1 MTPGNAPE
9 KSSPPRTRFDG
20 WRVALVGAFVLAI
33 AGNGPDGAGL
43 PRLIA
48 VVVGDLPSAHADTAH
63 FELVHSLLTG
73 LFPALLLPFVG
84 WATDRWRSR
93 RMVVSGL
100 ILLAA
105 GLMLYLTSN
114 TFVVLYLAIAVF
126 ALGGAVGT
134 LIPMATA
141 VNHWFQRRRATAMAV
156 MLLPSVVAFVLQ
168 TVFIVGSG
176 LLMLVSPSGVL
187 ILTAALLAALAWPVS
202 RLVKNRPEEHGQHPD
217 GIEPTSSPPGEATP
231 FSHPELA
238 LPDYSWREAL
248 RTRAFWLLAL
258 GGCGPGIVS
267 FGMFIRIGLVVDH
280 GYAVIHAGGLGLSAS
295 IIGVPFILVGG
306 ILGDRLPIGRVMFA
320 FAILQ
325 SISFMILAFSTTLP
339 MFYVSAALSGIGSGA
354 GAPLIFAA
362 LGTYFGRRN
371 YGTITGISLLIL
383 YALPQVIGILIALT
397 SGPGG
402 GWTAPILVTGA
413 VSALAS
419 LAFLFLGRPKL
430 SPSQVR
436 ELETPELM
444 P

>member
-1 MTPGNAPE
+1 M
-9 KSSPPRTRFDG
+9 
-20 WRVALVGAFVLAI
+20 LGAFVLAI

-84 WATDRWRSR
+84 WATDRWGSR

-105 GLMLYLTSN
+105 GLMLYLASN
-114 TFVVLYLAIAVF
+114 TFVVLYLAIAMF
-126 ALGGAVGT
+126 AFGGAVGT

-168 TVFIVGSG
+168 TVFIVGGG
-176 LLMLVSPSGVL
+176 LLTLVSPSGVL

-202 RLVKNRPEEHGQHPD
+202 RLVKNQPEEQGQHPD
-217 GIEPTSSPPGEATP
+217 GIEPTSERPGEATP
-231 FSHPELA
+231 FSEPEWA

-248 RTRAFWLLAL
+248 RARAFWLLAL
-258 GGCGPGIVS
+258 GGCGPGIVA
-267 FGMFIRIGLVVDH
+267 FGMFIRIGLVVEH
-280 GYAVIHAGGLGLSAS
+280 GYAAIHASGLGLSAS

-325 SISFMILAFSTTLP
+325 SIAFVLLAFTATLP

-362 LGTYFGRRN
+362 LGAYFGRRN
-371 YGTITGISLLIL
+371 LGTITGISLLIL
-383 YALPQVIGILIALT
+383 YALPQVVGILIALT

-430 SPSQVR
+430 SPSQGR
-436 ELETPELM
+436 ELETCELV